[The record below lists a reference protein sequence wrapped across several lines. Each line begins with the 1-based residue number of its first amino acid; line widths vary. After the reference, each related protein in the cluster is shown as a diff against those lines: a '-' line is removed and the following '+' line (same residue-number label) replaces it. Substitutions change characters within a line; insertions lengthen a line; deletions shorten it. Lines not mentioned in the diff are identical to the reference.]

1 MKKLILTLAII
12 FISTS
17 FVFPQSLKSI
27 SNIKKQII
35 PNSSGNLYQ
44 NISLGF
50 DIYSLEL
57 KKNANFG
64 FNSGIRHQF
73 SRYFYLEAK
82 FDLIFGDANYGSR
95 YIFALIPQWS
105 IMGNKTF
112 NLLFGGG
119 LEIHTISQEGYGF
132 LPLVSVKLEYKLSA
146 DLSIVPELRIP
157 TPYIASLN
165 FSYRF
170 PL

>member
-1 MKKLILTLAII
+1 MKKLVLTLAII
-12 FISTS
+12 LISSS

-27 SNIKKQII
+27 SNIKNQII

-44 NISLGF
+44 NISFGF
-50 DIYSLEL
+50 DIYSQEL
-57 KKNANFG
+57 KKNTNFG
-64 FNSGIRHQF
+64 INSGIRHQF

-82 FDLIFGDANYGSR
+82 LDLIFGDANYNSR
-95 YIFALIPQWS
+95 YVFALIPQWS
-105 IMGNKTF
+105 ILGNKTY

-119 LEIHTISQEGYGF
+119 IGLLAISQEGYSF
-132 LPLVSVKLEYKLSA
+132 FPLVSVKLEYKLS
-146 DLSIVPELRIP
+146 DEIIIFPELRFP
-157 TPYIASLN
+157 TPYIASIN